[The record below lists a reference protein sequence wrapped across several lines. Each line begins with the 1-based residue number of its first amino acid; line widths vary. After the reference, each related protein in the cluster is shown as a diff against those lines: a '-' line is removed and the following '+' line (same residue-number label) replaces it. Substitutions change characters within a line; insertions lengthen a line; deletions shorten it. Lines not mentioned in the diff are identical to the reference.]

1 MKHLLFI
8 LAICVFVSCNN
19 HVGTKPEKF
28 LDEDTMLN
36 VMYDLAILQA
46 VKSTGD
52 YTLADNSLEINNL
65 LFNKY
70 EIDEQIWAENNEY
83 YASNI
88 RKYNKMVNKVLE
100 RLETQKLEMEEQSKP
115 KNLKKNEK

>member
-8 LAICVFVSCNN
+8 LTIFIFVSCNN
-19 HVGTKPEKF
+19 HVGTKPKIF

-52 YTLADNSLEINNL
+52 YTLADNSLEINSL

-88 RKYNKMVNKVLE
+88 RKYNKMVNEVLE
-100 RLETQKLEMEEQSKP
+100 RLEAQKLELEEQSKP

>member
-8 LAICVFVSCNN
+8 LTIFIFVSCNN
-19 HVGTKPEKF
+19 HVGTKPEIF

-36 VMYDLAILQA
+36 VMYHLAILQA

-52 YTLADNSLEINNL
+52 YTLADNSLEIKSL
-65 LFNKY
+65 LKNKY

-100 RLETQKLEMEEQSKP
+100 RLEAQKLEMEEQSKP
-115 KNLKKNEK
+115 KKK

>member
-1 MKHLLFI
+1 
-8 LAICVFVSCNN
+8 
-19 HVGTKPEKF
+19 
-28 LDEDTMLN
+28 MLN

-52 YTLADNSLEINNL
+52 YTLADNSLEINSL

-88 RKYNKMVNKVLE
+88 RKYNKMVNEVLE